1 MLRDVASVCSQE
13 YIKDKILAHGPASYS
28 SNSFLFSVLSWSVLI
43 FPLKIWCFVYIVVL
57 ISEAYSQPCQTS
69 KMEFRY
75 LTRFWKL
82 LWMLGYYRAIW
93 KSRHRHISIG
103 IGIGISIGIA
113 KILFFVLRLFFLLF
127 FLKARIFMSNAHQ
140 YSFLCLDMSADLY
153 ICIFFCCLFF

>member
-75 LTRFWKL
+75 LTQFWKL

-93 KSRHRHISIG
+93 KSRHRHISIC

-113 KILFFVLRLFFLLF
+113 KILFFVLRLFFFCF
-127 FLKARIFMSNAHQ
+127 FWRLEYLCPMRINTLSCA
-140 YSFLCLDMSADLY
+140 
-153 ICIFFCCLFF
+153 

>member
-75 LTRFWKL
+75 LTRFWNL
-82 LWMLGYYRAIW
+82 A
-93 KSRHRHISIG
+93 
-103 IGIGISIGIA
+103 IGISVSA
-113 KILFFVLRLFFLLF
+113 LASASASALQKFYFLSYDFFCVF

-140 YSFLCLDMSADLY
+140 YSFLCLDISADLY
-153 ICIFFCCLFF
+153 VCIFFCCLFF